1 MRKYLVATSV
11 AALAVSLAACGSG
24 SSSSAS
30 GGTSGGSLSLGQI
43 QPPTT
48 FVPGGF
54 GSGPTAQFL
63 QPVYDTLVRSDNSG
77 DPTPN
82 IATAWTYDSPQTT
95 LSMTL
100 RSGVTFTDGTPLDAT
115 AVKTDLEAAKKG
127 TGESGGQL
135 KYLDHVDVVDP
146 THVTIVL
153 SAPDPSFLPNM
164 GGVAGMLASPKALT
178 NASLKTVPVGSGP
191 YTLDRGATQAGNK
204 YVYTRNAN
212 YWNKQAFPYD
222 KITRTV
228 FSDSNA
234 ILSALQSKQLDG
246 SVVGPKDIAAVKGA
260 GLQVLS
266 YPNYATAGLYIFD
279 RQGKTVPALGNLQV
293 RQALNYAFDR
303 SAILKQAFG
312 GEGTATAQ
320 LFNVESTAYEKSL
333 DSKYSYDVSKAKA
346 LLAQAGYAN
355 GFTLPMPDVSPVFP
369 QQQAA
374 FTESLKAIGITPQYQ
389 PVNGQTFISDLLSGK
404 YAASYFSLDNFR
416 SWDTTQLA
424 LAPGALWNTFHI
436 ADPTVTPLIDQAQHQ
451 TGDAQTA
458 TFKKINEYVVD
469 QAWFAPWAQ
478 SNNDYAHSSKVNV
491 TAQKYAA
498 YPPLYNYTPAG

>member
-24 SSSSAS
+24 SSSSGS
-30 GGTSGGSLSLGQI
+30 GSTSGGSLSLGQI
-43 QPPTT
+43 QPPAS
-48 FVPGGF
+48 FVPGDF
-54 GSGPTAQFL
+54 AAGPTAQFL
-63 QPVYDTLVRSDNSG
+63 QPVYDTLVRSNANG
-77 DPTPN
+77 DPTPDV
-82 IATAWTYDSPQTT
+82 ATAWKYDSPQTT
-95 LSMTL
+95 LSLTL
-100 RSGVTFTDGTPLDAT
+100 RSDVTFTDGTKLDAT

-127 TGESGGQL
+127 TGESGSQL

-146 THVTIVL
+146 THANLVL
-153 SAPDPSFLPNM
+153 SAPDPSFLPNL
-164 GGVAGMLASPKALT
+164 GGVAGMMASPKAVGS
-178 NASLKTVPVGSGP
+178 ASLKTVPVGSGP
-191 YTLDRGATQAGNK
+191 YTLDQGATQAGNK

-212 YWNKQAFPYD
+212 YWNKKAFPYD
-222 KITRTV
+222 KLTITV

-234 ILSALQSKQLDG
+234 ILNALQSKQLDG

-260 GLQVLS
+260 GMQVLS

-279 RQGKTVPALGNLQV
+279 RQGKSVPALGDVRV

-303 SAILKQAFG
+303 QAILKQAFG
-312 GEGTATAQ
+312 GEGTATSQ
-320 LFNVESTAYEKSL
+320 LFNVQSTAYEKSL
-333 DSKYSYDVSKAKA
+333 DNTYPYDVAKA
-346 LLAQAGYAN
+346 RSLLSQAGYAN

-374 FTESLKAIGITPQYQ
+374 LTDALKAIGVTPQYQ
-389 PVNGQTFISDLLSGK
+389 PVNAQTFISDLLSGK

-436 ADPTVTPLIDQAQHQ
+436 ADPTVAPLIAQAQHQ

-478 SNNDYAHSSKVNV
+478 SNNDYAHSSKVSV
-491 TAQKYAA
+491 KAQKYAA